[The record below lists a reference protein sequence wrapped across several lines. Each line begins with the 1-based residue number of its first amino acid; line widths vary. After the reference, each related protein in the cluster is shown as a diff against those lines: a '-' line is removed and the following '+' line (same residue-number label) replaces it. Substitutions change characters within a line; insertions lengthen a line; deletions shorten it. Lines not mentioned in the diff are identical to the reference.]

1 MKSALAQKFR
11 ISTKTLATIFII
23 LFVLL
28 SSSAILD
35 FYSRRKMVIES
46 MTHYTQLL
54 TNTIQKSVANSIIL
68 NRLLNY
74 YIEEWFTSNL
84 KNLGKLETTRK
95 LDNDFLA
102 TYATENKI
110 HHINLYDSN
119 GNREKYSHWERQ
131 CLNHPAI
138 IRPILQK
145 ENDVSV
151 FGVQP
156 LTDFEEE
163 VYVIAVARPAGGA
176 IVGAMRAQRFAAIQS
191 VIGIERYLNTIAS
204 DSAIIYITIQDSSG
218 IIAKTKNFDPTH
230 LLSSQQTVAGKQPE
244 EAFHWEISAYDN
256 RRIFEAS
263 APLTT
268 FHNRY
273 YGTLRVGLDYSP
285 VQKMQRD
292 LLQHILIRLLVLLII
307 GFTLFF
313 YSISIQN
320 VQILEQE
327 KANITDE
334 VYRLQHNL
342 RHREKMS
349 AIGELA
355 AGIAHE
361 IRNPLSA
368 ISMTVQRLVRE
379 FKPTEEEAEQKR
391 LFDIIQK
398 EIDQIGNSIKQLLQ
412 FSKPAPLQIAPHRID
427 QIIDKIVVLY
437 HSKAENAGVTLIWNK
452 QTAVTAPVDREKI
465 RECLINILE
474 NALAATPPGGTVSME
489 LIPDEREIA
498 ITVRDTGRGIA
509 REDLPKIFNLYFTT
523 NAHGTGL
530 GLAHTQQIVAE
541 HGGRIEVQ
549 SQVGTGSCF
558 RIILPLKK

>member
-11 ISTKTLATIFII
+11 ISTKTLVTIFII

-119 GNREKYSHWERQ
+119 GNREKYSHRERQ

-361 IRNPLSA
+361 IRNPLGA
-368 ISMTVQRLVRE
+368 ISMTVQRLSRE
-379 FKPTEEEAEQKR
+379 FGPAKDTDEWQH
-391 LFDIIQK
+391 LLNIIHK
-398 EIDQIGNSIKQLLQ
+398 EIDHIGSSIKNLLQ
-412 FSKPAPLQIAPHRID
+412 FSKPTPLQCSQHRID
-427 QIIDKIVVLY
+427 EIITKIISLY
-437 HSKAENAGVTLIWNK
+437 QSKAEEAGIKLK
-452 QTAVTAPVDREKI
+452 QTGSVATEAFIDPVKI
-465 RECLINILE
+465 ENCLVNLLE
-474 NALAATPPGGTVSME
+474 NALAATPAGGSIEFGLKQRQRIIV
-489 LIPDEREIA
+489 
-498 ITVRDTGRGIA
+498 ITLKDTGIGIP
-509 REDLPKIFNLYFTT
+509 EENLSKIFNLYYTT
-523 NAHGTGL
+523 KPNGTGL
-530 GLAHTQQIVAE
+530 GLAHAQQIISE
-541 HGGRIEVQ
+541 HGGTIHVHSRKNE
-549 SQVGTGSCF
+549 GTTF
-558 RIILPLKK
+558 TITLPGK